1 MPDTILPSSDW
12 LAAPSDGRWNADVL
26 AEAWAYA
33 KTIDTSAVMVVEGGR
48 IAASFGDIE
57 RRFMCHS
64 MRKSFLSALY
74 GIHVT
79 EGRISRGS
87 TLADLDIDDKEGL
100 SGREKGATVLD
111 LLSARSGIYH
121 PTVYESQWMRSI
133 KELRHSHA
141 PGTFWCYN
149 NWDFN
154 ALGTIYEKLI
164 GRSLFEDFRDR
175 IAKPIGMQDFRY
187 DDERKDG
194 EYAHGAETVHP
205 AYPFR
210 MSSRDLAR
218 FGLLFLNEGRWG
230 DRQVVP
236 RRWVKESTA
245 PISEA
250 GNAGAYGYMWWVARA
265 GIHIPGVILPE
276 GTYSARGAGGHK
288 MIVIPAHDI
297 VLVHRVDTDVKGREV
312 KTHQFAPLLDLVLA
326 ARLGR
331 GWQ

>member
-1 MPDTILPSSDW
+1 MPDTALPSADW
-12 LAAPSDGRWNADVL
+12 QRIDTGWDAKILE
-26 AEAWAYA
+26 EAWA
-33 KTIDTSAVMVVEGGR
+33 SAASIQSAAVLVIEGGR
-48 IAASFGDIE
+48 IAASWGDIE
-57 RRFMCHS
+57 RRYMCHS
-64 MRKSFLSALY
+64 IRKSFLSALY
-74 GIHVT
+74 GIQI
-79 EGRISRGS
+79 EAGRISRGL
-87 TLADLDIDDKEGL
+87 TLAELGIDDKEGL
-100 SGREKGATVLD
+100 SGREKSATLVD

-121 PTVYESQWMRSI
+121 PSVFETPWMRSI

-154 ALGTIYEKLI
+154 VLGTIYEKLI
-164 GRSLFEDFRDR
+164 GRSLFEDFRDL

-194 EYAHGAETVHP
+194 EYVGNNETNHP

-210 MSSRDLAR
+210 MSSRDMAR
-218 FGLLFLNEGRWG
+218 FGLLFLREGRWG
-230 DRQVVP
+230 DKQIIP

-265 GIHIPGVILPE
+265 GIHIPGVILPD
-276 GTYSARGAGGHK
+276 GSYSARGAGGHK
-288 MIVIPAHDI
+288 MIVIPKHDI

-312 KTHQFAPLLDLVLA
+312 KTHQFAPLIDLVIA

-331 GWQ
+331 GW

>member
-1 MPDTILPSSDW
+1 MPDTALPSSDW
-12 LAAPSDGRWNADVL
+12 IKAPADGRWNAALLD
-26 AEAWAYA
+26 EAWAYA
-33 KTIDTSAVMVVEGGR
+33 EKIQSGAIMVVEGGR
-48 IAASFGDIE
+48 VVAGWGDLE

-74 GIHVT
+74 GIHVA
-79 EGRISRGS
+79 EGRIDLGTS
-87 TLADLDIDDKEGL
+87 LAELEIDDIEGL
-100 SGREKGATVLD
+100 SGREKSATILD

-154 ALGTIYEKLI
+154 VLGTIFEKLV
-164 GRSLFEDFRDR
+164 GRSLFEDFRER
-175 IAKPIGMQDFRY
+175 IALPIGMQDFRY
-187 DDERKDG
+187 DGERKDG
-194 EYAHGAETVHP
+194 DYVGNAETKHP

-218 FGLLFLNEGRWG
+218 FGLLFLREGRWG
-230 DRQVVP
+230 ERQVVP

-250 GNAGAYGYMWWVARA
+250 GNAGAYGYMWWVARD
-265 GIHIPGVILPE
+265 GIHVPGVIMPE
-276 GTYSARGAGGHK
+276 GSYSARGAGGHYCF
-288 MIVIPAHDI
+288 VIPTLDL
-297 VLVHRVDTDVKGREV
+297 VLVHRVDTDIKGREV
-312 KTHQFAPLLDLVLA
+312 KKHQLSPLIDKLIA

-331 GWQ
+331 DW

>member
-1 MPDTILPSSDW
+1 MPDTALPSADW
-12 LAAPSDGRWNADVL
+12 QRIDTGWDAKILE
-26 AEAWAYA
+26 EAWA
-33 KTIDTSAVMVVEGGR
+33 SAASIQSAAVLVIEGGR
-48 IAASFGDIE
+48 IAASWGDIE
-57 RRFMCHS
+57 RRYMCHS
-64 MRKSFLSALY
+64 IRKSFLSALY
-74 GIHVT
+74 GIQI
-79 EGRISRGS
+79 EAGRISRGL
-87 TLADLDIDDKEGL
+87 TLAELGIDDKEGL
-100 SGREKGATVLD
+100 SGREKATSLVD

-121 PTVYESQWMRSI
+121 PSVYESPWMRSI

-154 ALGTIYEKLI
+154 VLGTIYEKLI
-164 GRSLFEDFRDR
+164 GRSLFEDFRDL

-194 EYAHGAETVHP
+194 EYVGNNETTHP

-210 MSSRDLAR
+210 MSSRDMAR
-218 FGLLFLNEGRWG
+218 FGLLFLREGRWG
-230 DRQVVP
+230 DKQIIP

-265 GIHIPGVILPE
+265 GIHIPGVILPD
-276 GTYSARGAGGHK
+276 GSYSARGAGGHK
-288 MIVIPAHDI
+288 MIVIPKHDI
-297 VLVHRVDTDVKGREV
+297 VLVHRVDTDIKGREV
-312 KTHQFAPLLDLVLA
+312 KTHQFAPLIDLVLA

-331 GWQ
+331 SW

>member
-1 MPDTILPSSDW
+1 MPDTALPSADW
-12 LAAPSDGRWNADVL
+12 QQADSGSGWDRTIL
-26 AEAWAYA
+26 EEAWAYA
-33 KTIDTSAVMVVEGGR
+33 ASIQSAAVMVIEGGR
-48 IAASFGDIE
+48 VAASWGDLE

-74 GIHVT
+74 GIHI
-79 EGRISRGS
+79 EAGRISRGT
-87 TLADLDIDDKEGL
+87 TLTELGVDDKEGL
-100 SGREKGATVLD
+100 SGREKAASLVD

-154 ALGTIYEKLI
+154 VLGSIYEKLV
-164 GRSLFEDFRDR
+164 GRSLFEDFRDL

-187 DDERKDG
+187 DGERKDG
-194 EYAHGAETVHP
+194 EYVGNNETDHP

-218 FGLLFLNEGRWG
+218 FGLLFLREGRWG
-230 DRQVVP
+230 DKQIIP
-236 RRWVKESTA
+236 RRWVHESTA

-265 GIHIPGVILPE
+265 GIHIPGVILPD
-276 GTYSARGAGGHK
+276 GSYSARGAGGHK
-288 MIVIPAHDI
+288 MIVIPKHDI
-297 VLVHRVDTDVKGREV
+297 VLVHRVDTDIKGREV
-312 KTHQFAPLLDLVLA
+312 KTHQFAPLIDLVLA

-331 GWQ
+331 GW

>member
-1 MPDTILPSSDW
+1 MPDTALPSTDW
-12 LAAPSDGRWNADVL
+12 IKAPADGRWNASL
-26 AEAWAYA
+26 LEEAWTCAESILSA
-33 KTIDTSAVMVVEGGR
+33 AVMVVERGR
-48 IAASFGDIE
+48 VVASWGDVE

-74 GIHVT
+74 GIHVA
-79 EGRISRGS
+79 EGRISLGTS
-87 TLADLDIDDKEGL
+87 LAELDIDDIEGL
-100 SGREKGATVLD
+100 SGREKSATILD

-154 ALGTIYEKLI
+154 VLGTIFEKLV
-164 GRSLFEDFRDR
+164 GRPVFEEFRDR
-175 IAKPIGMQDFRY
+175 IAIPIGMQDFRY

-194 EYAHGAETVHP
+194 EYVGNGETKHP

-210 MSSRDLAR
+210 LSSRDLAR
-218 FGLLFLNEGRWG
+218 FGLLFLREGRWG
-230 DRQVVP
+230 ERQIIP

-265 GIHIPGVILPE
+265 GIHVPGVIMPE
-276 GTYSARGAGGHK
+276 GSYSARGAGGHCCF
-288 MIVIPAHDI
+288 VIPPLDL
-297 VLVHRVDTDVKGREV
+297 VLVHRVDTDIKGREV
-312 KTHQFAPLLDLVLA
+312 KKHQLAPLLDKIVA

-331 GWQ
+331 DW